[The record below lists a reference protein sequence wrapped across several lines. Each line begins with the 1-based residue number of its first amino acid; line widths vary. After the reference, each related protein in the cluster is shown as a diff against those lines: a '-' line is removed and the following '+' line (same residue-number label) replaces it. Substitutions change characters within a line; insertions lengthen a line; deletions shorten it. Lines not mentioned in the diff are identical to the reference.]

1 MWKGVRFGSCHGRN
15 DDLDVRIRTSVRW
28 NDEKS
33 KLRFDARS
41 HVLAPACSVP
51 SKHDYSCVLSKRSY
65 LLVLIGYTVLCKEQR
80 AGTSS
85 ELVSQTKGEPR
96 ENSSNGQR

>member
-51 SKHDYSCVLSKRSY
+51 SKHDYSC
-65 LLVLIGYTVLCKEQR
+65 KEQR